1 MKIFRN
7 RTFLGVG
14 SLVIA
19 VLICFLV
26 APSINNL
33 SNRQTQIVRV
43 TKSIPEGTAVTKEM
57 VQVVKVGGYNLP
69 TNILTDEKN
78 VIGKY
83 TTAALQSGD
92 YILDTKVS
100 DKAQNPYLSDL
111 DGEKEAISISIK
123 SFAAGLSGKLQ
134 SGDVVSLIVS
144 DYGEAKQTTA
154 PPELRYVKLLAATTA
169 KGTDTDQT
177 KQKTTDT
184 DTNKDSDNI
193 PATLTLL
200 VTPEQATRLVD
211 YETNGK
217 LYATLVY
224 RGSSE
229 NAKKYLDIQ
238 NEYFEQSTANQTTQS
253 SIAGTG
259 GTASNGQ

>member
-7 RTFLGVG
+7 RTFLGIG
-14 SLVIA
+14 SFALALI
-19 VLICFLV
+19 ICFLV
-26 APSINNL
+26 APGINKV
-33 SNRQTQIVRV
+33 SNKQTPIVRV
-43 TKSIPEGTAVTKEM
+43 TKSIPEGTAITKDM
-57 VQVVKVGGYNLP
+57 IQITNVGSYNLP
-69 TNILTDEKN
+69 ANVLKDEKSVVGKYATAKLEPGDNILD
-78 VIGKY
+78 
-83 TTAALQSGD
+83 S
-92 YILDTKVS
+92 KVS
-100 DKAQNPYLSDL
+100 EAKSNYLSDL
-111 DGEKEAISISIK
+111 DGKKEAISISIK

-134 SGDVVSLIVS
+134 SGDVVSLVVS
-144 DYGEAKQTTA
+144 DYGESKQTTA

-177 KQKTTDT
+177 KQDTKETDV
-184 DTNKDSDNI
+184 NKDSDNI

-200 VTPEQATRLVD
+200 VTAEQATRLVD

-238 NEYFEQSTANQTTQS
+238 DECSDTSIANQTTQS